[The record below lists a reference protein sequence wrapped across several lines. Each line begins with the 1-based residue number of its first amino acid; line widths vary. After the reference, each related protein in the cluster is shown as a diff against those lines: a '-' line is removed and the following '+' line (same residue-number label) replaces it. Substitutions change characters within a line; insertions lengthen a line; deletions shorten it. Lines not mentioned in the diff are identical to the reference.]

1 VSEKNNQTHH
11 ACYLMLVVP
20 LWTRTDVPRLH
31 LLLITKIALYE
42 LEARGW
48 FSILSVSLSPD
59 GNTLVIGSTLGLGGG
74 YVQVF
79 SLANVGDVDVDVDA
93 DTWTQIGQRIVS
105 DANGNDFGWSVAIS
119 DNGRTLAVGAPDFI

>member
-1 VSEKNNQTHH
+1 MAPWHDPSGQVTVHRFDDEDSSWKQ
-11 ACYLMLVVP
+11 LGQS
-20 LWTRTDVPRLH
+20 
-31 LLLITKIALYE
+31 I
-42 LEARGW
+42 RGDNKDGR
-48 FSILSVSLSPD
+48 FSILSVSLCPD